1 MSSSRPS
8 GGRNFTDAEL
18 ARYLNY
24 DGVTSDSDGETEGSE
39 TEDYLEVEDSEQ
51 TDEDD
56 EPMEHNVMRVCLV
69 TAGVGDSAYLNRPYL
84 LTPIINPVTEA
95 EKRYNEAHIKTR
107 NVIER
112 TFGVWKRRFPVVAL
126 TLRLLLPKVQA
137 IIIATAVLHNICRNH
152 NLEEVSSEVELPTAE
167 INEEVYFTEVQNV
180 SERTS
185 LINNYFR

>member
-56 EPMEHNVMRVCLV
+56 EPMEVISTSSPRIE
-69 TAGVGDSAYLNRPYL
+69 S
-84 LTPIINPVTEA
+84 PVT
-95 EKRYNEAHIKTR
+95 
-107 NVIER
+107 
-112 TFGVWKRRFPVVAL
+112 
-126 TLRLLLPKVQA
+126 
-137 IIIATAVLHNICRNH
+137 
-152 NLEEVSSEVELPTAE
+152 LEESMSS
-167 INEEVYFTEVQNV
+167 
-180 SERTS
+180 
-185 LINNYFR
+185 

>member
-56 EPMEHNVMRVCLV
+56 EPMEVISTSSPRIE
-69 TAGVGDSAYLNRPYL
+69 S
-84 LTPIINPVTEA
+84 PVT
-95 EKRYNEAHIKTR
+95 
-107 NVIER
+107 
-112 TFGVWKRRFPVVAL
+112 
-126 TLRLLLPKVQA
+126 
-137 IIIATAVLHNICRNH
+137 
-152 NLEEVSSEVELPTAE
+152 LEESTRS
-167 INEEVYFTEVQNV
+167 Q
-180 SERTS
+180 
-185 LINNYFR
+185 

>member
-56 EPMEHNVMRVCLV
+56 EPMEQITKEV
-69 TAGVGDSAYLNRPYL
+69 
-84 LTPIINPVTEA
+84 E
-95 EKRYNEAHIKTR
+95 
-107 NVIER
+107 
-112 TFGVWKRRFPVVAL
+112 TF
-126 TLRLLLPKVQA
+126 
-137 IIIATAVLHNICRNH
+137 
-152 NLEEVSSEVELPTAE
+152 EVSTKKKQKVGSHTYLQAVELRSYDSSHSMRYTQLKQLYLRTA
-167 INEEVYFTEVQNV
+167 FTDGNRAL
-180 SERTS
+180 SEHTFSHASIRGP
-185 LINNYFR
+185 LG